1 MAYTG
6 DMPRNTLTREQIVRA
21 AIELLDAEGV
31 EGLSMRCLGNRLG
44 SAATAVYWHVKSK
57 DALVVLAGDAVWGE
71 IALPDLSAVGWR
83 TAATRMANDTYAMVI
98 RHLWLVPAMS
108 THLIYGPG
116 KARYDDHSL
125 AVYEAAGVTGVTGG
139 DADWALTALHSVF
152 TFVLG
157 MALGEAAEVA
167 WRTRLRHEGGN
178 EEEQMR
184 DALAQASA
192 IAMQFPRLRTRIE
205 AGGSA
210 DLAAPPDQSF
220 AFGLQALL
228 DGLEAQLAARPRPA

>member
-1 MAYTG
+1 VG
-6 DMPRNTLTREQIVRA
+6 SSRN
-21 AIELLDAEGV
+21 
-31 EGLSMRCLGNRLG
+31 
-44 SAATAVYWHVKSK
+44 
-57 DALVVLAGDAVWGE
+57 
-71 IALPDLSAVGWR
+71 
-83 TAATRMANDTYAMVI
+83 

-125 AVYEAAGVTGVTGG
+125 AVYEAAGFTGG
-139 DADWALTALHSVF
+139 DADWALKALHSVF

-167 WRTRLRHEGGN
+167 WRTRLRRDGGN
-178 EEEQMR
+178 EEQMR

-192 IAMQFPRLRTRIE
+192 IAMRFPRLRARIE
-205 AGGSA
+205 AWGDA

-220 AFGLQALL
+220 EFGLQAIL
-228 DGLEAQLAARPRPA
+228 DGLEARLAARPRPAHS